1 MKLYS
6 DELRSGDVV
15 DGWTVVSVSR
25 EGAESET
32 VVLSVE
38 RDSVETERRI
48 EAGAIVEA
56 SRNP

>member
-6 DELRSGDVV
+6 DELRPGDVI
-15 DGWTVVSVSR
+15 DGWTVAGVRR

-38 RDSVETERRI
+38 QDGVETERRI